1 MILPCISHE
10 VDGLI
15 YFQVSVILVTS
26 QIEAGLAAVV
36 NNYPMLIGYHH
47 FNCHYEE
54 THCSAILP
62 ADDYYAHG
70 WVFWRR

>member
-1 MILPCISHE
+1 MSRFE
-10 VDGLI
+10 V
-15 YFQVSVILVTS
+15 
-26 QIEAGLAAVV
+26 GLAAIC

-54 THCSAILP
+54 THCSTILP

-70 WVFWRR
+70 WVSSEVMILYGVR